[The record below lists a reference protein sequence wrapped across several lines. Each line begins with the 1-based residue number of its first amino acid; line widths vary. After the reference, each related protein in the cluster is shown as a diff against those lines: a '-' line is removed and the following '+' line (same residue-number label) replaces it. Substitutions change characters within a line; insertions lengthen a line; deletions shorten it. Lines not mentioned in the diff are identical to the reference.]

1 MNTSEVLQRF
11 GDLPFTLELELGS
24 LAITIGEIFEL
35 KEGAVFRTG
44 HPAGLPFTLSTG
56 GVQLAE
62 AELVVVDDSVSI
74 RVSKLSH
81 NTRATTG
88 DDGTN

>member
-1 MNTSEVLQRF
+1 MNASEILQRF

-35 KEGAVFRTG
+35 TEGAVFRTG
-44 HPAGLPFTLSTG
+44 HPAGKPFTLSAG

-62 AELVVVDDSVSI
+62 AELVVLNDSVSL
-74 RVSKLSH
+74 RVSKLSQ
-81 NTRATTG
+81 NNDAAASEN
-88 DDGTN
+88 GTN